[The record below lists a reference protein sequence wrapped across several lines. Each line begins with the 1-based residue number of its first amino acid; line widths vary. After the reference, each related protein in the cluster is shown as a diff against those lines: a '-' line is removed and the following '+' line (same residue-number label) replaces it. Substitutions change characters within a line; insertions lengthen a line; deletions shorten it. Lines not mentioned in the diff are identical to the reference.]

1 MITHCS
7 PDDVPLHVAQIYPK
21 PIARVL
27 YEHPENSS
35 ASQSRKIPSISNLV
49 FYVPFRFL
57 NIFTCRGLRRASP
70 NIAFLGDNLDYG
82 SLWAPDTPLGCPHYR
97 DGNPT
102 LNFSAYQVVNFLP
115 LWCEAT

>member
-1 MITHCS
+1 MPSLRLIEINFKFLFLLYKHILWLNYLSGDHMITHCS

-82 SLWAPDTPLGCPHYR
+82 SL
-97 DGNPT
+97 
-102 LNFSAYQVVNFLP
+102 
-115 LWCEAT
+115 